1 MSTNLT
7 TTPRPLVV
15 RPLPEILAAVR
26 MANCGHCWKEPGTPC
41 THGPDGTDG
50 YHVARLSRAMR
61 RGLISGREFV
71 AVLQALVTFS
81 SATVVYDVAPAVL

>member
-1 MSTNLT
+1 MKVTAPPASA
-7 TTPRPLVV
+7 V

-26 MANCGHCWKEPGTPC
+26 RANCGHCWTLPGIPC
-41 THGPDGTDG
+41 ALGPDGADG

-61 RGLISGREFV
+61 RGLISGRELV
-71 AVLQALVTFS
+71 AVLQDLTVFD